1 MVHDSALLV
10 HGRQRRDAEHPDVT
24 RFILLSTQRSGTSWV
39 MERLAAHP
47 RIGSYGELL
56 LANSDR
62 WPDWPPRAEDRP
74 FYNTYLR
81 EHGYRRT
88 RVVKNR
94 HLFEFLDYLYTPR
107 SDYLAIGFK
116 LMYNEALPLP
126 GVLFYARSRRI
137 RVIHL
142 IRENLLDI
150 ALSQMGTAVRRSVHA
165 WSIEEREDL
174 KIRVDI
180 TNLRW
185 WLRHLERER
194 LAGRWILRI
203 LGLDVLEI
211 TYESLRASDMPLHDV
226 LRFLEVPVPADGE
239 LPARMLKLAPDSHRD
254 GIANFDEVEACL
266 RGTRFARFLRG

>member
-1 MVHDSALLV
+1 MA
-10 HGRQRRDAEHPDVT
+10 
-24 RFILLSTQRSGTSWV
+24 
-39 MERLAAHP
+39 RLAARSRGP
-47 RIGSYGELL
+47 AVLTTPTFASTAIGELEL
-56 LANSDR
+56 SR
-62 WPDWPPRAEDRP
+62 
-74 FYNTYLR
+74 TVTCSSSSTTSI
-81 EHGYRRT
+81 RRGP
-88 RVVKNR
+88 N
-94 HLFEFLDYLYTPR
+94 
-107 SDYLAIGFK
+107 YLAIGFK